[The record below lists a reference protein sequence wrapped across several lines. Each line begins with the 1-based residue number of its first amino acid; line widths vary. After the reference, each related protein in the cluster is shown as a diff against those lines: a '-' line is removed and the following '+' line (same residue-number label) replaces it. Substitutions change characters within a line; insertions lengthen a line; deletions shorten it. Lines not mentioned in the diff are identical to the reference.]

1 MTAPPGLAPTEESP
15 SPSDIGSTD
24 GCHLPRRITKRIVSD
39 FMAMFPGMPA
49 ARALNMA
56 REFVADPDAFQAN
69 MRRAKVGTENLERL
83 ARLMEELPLGISKR
97 PRRRDERPEVLASRQ
112 RWRANRG
119 LASA

>member
-1 MTAPPGLAPTEESP
+1 MNAPPGFTPAEESP

-69 MRRAKVGTENLERL
+69 MRRAKVGAENLERL

-97 PRRRDERPEVLASRQ
+97 PARRDEEYSTRAARQ
-112 RWRANRG
+112 RWQSNRG
-119 LASA
+119 LVSA